1 MPRNSNEAKEAADQA
16 FNQHKLFNTSFQSG
30 QQNITDTSKKI
41 QGINVA
47 DNKYEEKLGDEWLIE
62 MNPNQLKY

>member
-1 MPRNSNEAKEAADQA
+1 LNA
-16 FNQHKLFNTSFQSG
+16 
-30 QQNITDTSKKI
+30 DTSKKI

-62 MNPNQLKY
+62 MNPS